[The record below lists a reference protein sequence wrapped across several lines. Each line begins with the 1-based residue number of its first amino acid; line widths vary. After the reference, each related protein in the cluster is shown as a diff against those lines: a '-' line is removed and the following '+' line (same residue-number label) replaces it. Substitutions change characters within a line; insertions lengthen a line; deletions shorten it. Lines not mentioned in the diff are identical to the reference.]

1 MALKLEIGMYDEA
14 ARRGKSFGEWL
25 ETYRVEKGE
34 KPSEYFGLT
43 NYERELKRLAF
54 LRKGEEPPLTAFEME
69 LEANDI
75 KAFGL
80 FTDRVEKF
88 FQSADTSVL
97 FPEFI
102 ANRVYAGALQS
113 SIVPEFVAVTSVITG
128 LDFRKLYLEDTQ
140 ASRELKRTARGGEF
154 PETQIKAGK
163 QNIALAKYGR
173 AILFDYE
180 VVYSTPIN
188 IYSVALQRIGK
199 QIGLDESDAMI
210 YALLNGDGNDNGL
223 ETEQTKQ
230 TTTSGAIVKK
240 DIIAFAAALPQ
251 PYSLNKFVGRKTK
264 MVDFWEALSNMQNPV
279 AQWGQTGMTLPR
291 GFEWDRSAAPSD
303 KLIGVDASQAIG
315 YVTNDTMNLTETE
328 RIIAK
333 QQVRT
338 VISKRSA
345 FDIIDPKAIGCL
357 LVDHA

>member
-14 ARRGKSFGEWL
+14 SRRGKSFGEWL
-25 ETYRVEKGE
+25 EHYRVEKGE

-43 NYERELKRLAF
+43 NYERERKRLACV
-54 LRKGEEPPLTAFEME
+54 RKGVEPPLTAFEME
-69 LEANDI
+69 LEAHDV

-88 FQSADTSVL
+88 FQTADTAVL

-102 ANRVYAGALQS
+102 ANRVYAGALGA

-140 ASRELKRTARGGEF
+140 SGRELKKAARGTEF

-163 QNIALAKYGR
+163 QSISLGKYGR

-180 VVYSTPIN
+180 VVYATPIN
-188 IYSVALQRIGK
+188 IYAVALQRIGK

-210 YALLNGDGNDNGL
+210 YALLNGDGNSNGL
-223 ETEQTKQ
+223 ESAQTKQ
-230 TTTSGAIVKK
+230 TAASGSIVKK
-240 DIIAFAAALPQ
+240 DIITFAAALPQ
-251 PYSLNKFVGRKTK
+251 PYSLNRFVGRKVK
-264 MVDFWEALSNMQNPV
+264 MIDFWDALSDMQNPV
-279 AQWGQTGMTLPR
+279 AQWGQTGMNLPR
-291 GFEWDRSAAPSD
+291 GFEWDRAIVPTD
-303 KLIGVDASQAIG
+303 KLVGVDSSQAVG
-315 YVTNDTMNLTETE
+315 YVTNDAMNLTETE
-328 RIIAK
+328 RIIGK

-338 VISKRSA
+338 VVSKRSG
-345 FDIIDPKAIGCL
+345 FDIIDQDAIGCL
-357 LVDHA
+357 EVDYA